1 MATKRSAGMAA
12 AIAGSLLL
20 AACGSSGSSNTTG
33 TTAASGNGSA
43 ATSATTAAP
52 AAPALTISSFGND
65 FSAMSGLKSL
75 TSQGKGNV
83 AVLLPDTQS
92 SARYV
97 SFDAPYLTK
106 AFQAAGLSSSQFT
119 VENAQGS
126 AAMQTTQAEQ
136 AITNGASVLILDSLD
151 SGTGAAIEKSAQA
164 KGVAVIDYDRVNLNG
179 SGSYYISFDNVKV
192 GKLQGQGLQACV
204 TSWNIA
210 SPQVF
215 ELDGSPTDNNATQF
229 AQGYNSVLS
238 PLYAA
243 GTFKKVGEQAV
254 PDWSNQQALTIF
266 QQQYTA
272 HPNINAVLTAND
284 GLAQSVIAALKQQ
297 HIGPKK
303 IPTTGQDASLQG
315 LQNILAGYQCMT
327 VYKPIYEEAQ
337 AAVAVAM
344 YLRAGQKPPSSLV
357 NGQTNIQT
365 ATPVPS
371 VLLTPES
378 VTTANMNDTVIKD
391 QFVKASDLCAG
402 FTAQCTAAGISG

>member
-1 MATKRSAGMAA
+1 MGTKRSAGMAA

-20 AACGSSGSSNTTG
+20 AACGSSGSSNTTN
-33 TTAASGNGSA
+33 TTASSGTGS
-43 ATSATTAAP
+43 SATTAAP
-52 AAPALTISSFGND
+52 AAAPLTISSFTND
-65 FSAMSGLKSL
+65 FSAMNGLKSL
-75 TSQGKGNV
+75 ASAGKGNV

-97 SFDAPYLTK
+97 SFDQPYLTK
-106 AFQAAGLSSSQFT
+106 AFEAAGLSSSQFSIQ
-119 VENAQGS
+119 NAQGS
-126 AAMQTTQAEQ
+126 AATQTTQATQ
-136 AITNGASVLILDSLD
+136 AITNGATVLVLDSLD
-151 SGTGAAIEKSAQA
+151 SGTGAAIERTAQA

-179 SGSYYISFDNVKV
+179 SATYYISFNNVKV
-192 GKLQGQGLQACV
+192 GELQGQGLQSCI
-204 TSWNIA
+204 TSWGVSN
-210 SPQVF
+210 PQVF

-229 AQGYNSVLS
+229 AQGYNSVLN

-243 GTFKKVGEQAV
+243 GTYKKVGEQAV

-297 HIGPKK
+297 NIGPKK

-337 AAVAVAM
+337 AAAAVAL
-344 YLRAGQKPPSSLV
+344 YLRAGQKPPSTLV
-357 NGQTNIQT
+357 NGSTNIQT

-391 QFVKASDLCAG
+391 QFVKASDLCSG
-402 FTAQCTAAGISG
+402 YTAQCSAAGISG